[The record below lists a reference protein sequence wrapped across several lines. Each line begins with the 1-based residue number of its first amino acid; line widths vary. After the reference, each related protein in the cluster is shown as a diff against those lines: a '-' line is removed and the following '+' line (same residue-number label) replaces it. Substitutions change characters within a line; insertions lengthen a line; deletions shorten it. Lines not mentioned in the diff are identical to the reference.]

1 MPEGPEV
8 ECTRRSL
15 QTLIGRTVKKIQLTP
30 LSQKYPK
37 YKNKQTDFDVFGRQ
51 RLIDIER
58 RGKFL
63 IWRFDGERVI
73 LNHLGMSGK
82 WILLRNDNQ
91 RLSSHAKVLIYFE
104 EFPNAV
110 FDDIR
115 NFGQFKPFESYDKVT
130 KYDPIRK
137 MGIEGLVK
145 PFPMEDFLVIL
156 NKPKYESKE
165 IGAVL
170 VDQKLVAGVGNIYK
184 AESLA
189 LAKIN
194 PTRLVKTLT
203 KKERKELGLAISKT
217 LWKAVDCNGSTFS
230 TFEIPTG
237 QEGSAQKWHKVYGKQ
252 GETCQE
258 CGTEIIRI
266 VQNGRST
273 FFCSEC
279 QK

>member
-8 ECTRRSL
+8 ECTKKYL
-15 QTLIGRTVKKIQLTP
+15 QPLIGKTVKTIKLTA

-37 YKNKQTDFDVFGRQ
+37 YQHRQSDFDWFKGQ

-58 RGKFL
+58 TGKFL
-63 IWRFDGERVI
+63 IWRFNGKVI

-82 WILLRNDNQ
+82 WILLEKYNQ
-91 RLSSHAKVLIYFE
+91 SLTSHAKALMYFE
-104 EFPNAV
+104 KLPHAV

-115 NFGQFKPFESYDKVT
+115 NFGQFKVFESYDTVMQH
-130 KYDPIRK
+130 DPIRK
-137 MGIEGLVK
+137 MGLDGLAK
-145 PFPMEDFLVIL
+145 PFPMKKFLLRL
-156 NKPKYESKE
+156 NKSNYANRE

-237 QEGSAQKWHKVYGKQ
+237 QEGSAQKWHKVYGKH
-252 GETCQE
+252 GETCQD